1 MAIVSVGVSDE
12 GFVIMTIKDEGNAA
26 DVIVPMRP
34 DGAHSIAS
42 DLMRAASVAAS
53 KSTIPSIV
61 LPEGIQRP

>member
-12 GFVIMTIKDEGNAA
+12 GFVIMTIKDEGNA